1 MKAIKVNL
9 EDKDTINNIK
19 DILWIIIAILLLF
32 ISVGQVKIEEEHKEI
47 KARYEQIKQENTFL
61 IKENDK
67 LNDYI
72 KQLIKEANNQP
83 SIVNNRDT
91 RRNQ

>member
-19 DILWIIIAILLLF
+19 DILWIIIAFFLLF

-47 KARYEQIKQENTFL
+47 KARYEQMKQDNTFL
-61 IKENDK
+61 IKENEK
-67 LNDYI
+67 INDYI
-72 KQLIKEANNQP
+72 KILIKEANNQP

-91 RRNQ
+91 RY